1 MDGGRGQLQINPGP
15 STGDESL
22 AFEMPNGLKSLAT
35 AFNSCT
41 EASEHVASWKLHRDF
56 AGLGWGSEVT
66 ASPDRW
72 TGREC
77 SAVVLRCSIGKWQFG
92 FRA

>member
-35 AFNSCT
+35 AAQRLQSM
-41 EASEHVASWKLHRDF
+41 SPV
-56 AGLGWGSEVT
+56 GSF
-66 ASPDRW
+66 
-72 TGREC
+72 TGTLLV
-77 SAVVLRCSIGKWQFG
+77 SVGVLRSRRVRIDGQAGNAVQSC
-92 FRA
+92 